1 MAKRRSRRTRRSS
14 GKRCFSKST
23 GKRVSCKRQAAGR
36 KAARKSRRRSSRSSR
51 RRCRC

>member
-1 MAKRRSRRTRRSS
+1 MAGRRRRTRKSS
-14 GKRCFSKST
+14 GKKCVSRST

-36 KAARKSRRRSSRSSR
+36 KGAKRARKSTRKSSR